1 MLMSPFHRPN
11 RRAVLKTGAAL
22 AGAGAANL
30 ALWAQAWAQSAPWKP
45 ETGASLTLLRWKR
58 FVQAEEDAFM
68 ALVASFT
75 KATGVQIKVVNESL
89 ADVQPKA
96 SVAAN
101 TNQGPDLFWGLYS
114 LPHLFPSKC
123 VEVTDVANYLGKKY
137 GGWVPT
143 AVTYGQNK
151 GKWICI
157 PVAYNGNVINY
168 RISALKKAG
177 FSEVPKDTAGFLKMM
192 AALKAQ
198 GTPGGMA
205 LGRAAVGDGNAWVH
219 WAFWSQG
226 GNLVDKSDKV
236 IVNSPQTVKALEY
249 CKALSDT
256 FIPGTA
262 SWDDS
267 FNNKAFLA
275 GAISL
280 TNNGVSIYAAA
291 KAAAKDAAAR
301 AAAAKEAASKAA
313 SAKEGPEKDAANK
326 DAAAKDA
333 AAKEAVKAGEIADDM
348 SHSLWPVGPVG
359 RPTEF
364 HIAYPMLAMKY
375 TKFPNACKAFMAF
388 TLEAANYDKW
398 LEAAVAY
405 LTHPLVSYDANPV
418 WKTDPKLSMLKD
430 ASRRTMTAGGLG
442 SVGEKA
448 AGALADSVIIDMVAS
463 VCTGQASIP
472 DAIKVAERQAKR
484 IYR

>member
-1 MLMSPFHRPN
+1 MMSPFNRPN
-11 RRAVLKTGAAL
+11 RRTVLKTGAAL
-22 AGAGAANL
+22 AGASAANL
-30 ALWAQAWAQSAPWKP
+30 ALWAQAWAQTAPWKP
-45 ETGASLTLLRWKR
+45 EAGASLTLLRWKR

-68 ALVASFT
+68 ALVANFT
-75 KATGVQIKVVNESL
+75 KATGVEVKVVNESL

-114 LPHLFPSKC
+114 LPHLFPAKC
-123 VEVTDVANYLGKKY
+123 VDVTDVADYLGKKY

-143 AVTYGQNK
+143 AVTYGK
-151 GKWICI
+151 SGGKWICI

-168 RISALKKAG
+168 RISAIKKAG
-177 FSEVPKDTAGFLKMM
+177 FSEVPGDTAGFLKMM
-192 AALKAQ
+192 SSLKAQ

-226 GNLVDKSDKV
+226 GNLVDKNDKV
-236 IVNSPQTVKALEY
+236 IVNSPETVKALEY

-275 GAISL
+275 GEISL
-280 TNNGVSIYAAA
+280 TNNGVSIYAAS
-291 KAAAKDAAAR
+291 K
-301 AAAAKEAASKAA
+301 AAAAKGD
-313 SAKEGPEKDAANK
+313 AKMK
-326 DAAAKDA
+326 
-333 AAKEAVKAGEIADDM
+333 EIADDM

-405 LTHPLVSYDANPV
+405 LTHPLVAYDANPV

-430 ASRRTMTAGGLG
+430 ASRRTLTAGGLG

-448 AGALADSVIIDMVAS
+448 AGALADSVVLDMVAS
-463 VCTGQASIP
+463 VCTGQASIK
-472 DAIKVAERQAKR
+472 DAISVAERQAKR